1 MLNYTE
7 NHFYLLLASLAGLFL
22 GFMLEIL
29 LVKRIA
35 AHFQKKKYH
44 TAYFIVSSLRGLLTI
59 WFLTISCF
67 VTANILHVNESLNA
81 WVNKLSLSVLVLT
94 AAILSGRVLVKLIKI
109 KTEHDGNAQQSTSII
124 LNIVRVVIF
133 VIGVMLVLQVFG
145 ISITP
150 ILTAL
155 GVGGLAVALALQD
168 TLSNLF
174 SGIQIVAT
182 KRIRNGDYILLD
194 SGQEGY
200 VEDITWRNTIIKT
213 VQNNLVIVPNSK
225 LSNSLITNYSFPEPE
240 LSVSLELS
248 VSYSSDL
255 SFVEKVVLETA
266 VACVKEHAYGIKDY
280 EPFVR
285 FHTFSDSSIDF
296 RVTVRANHFDNSS
309 ILKHEL
315 FKAIHVNFKKHQI
328 EIPYP
333 VRTVIVSP
341 DPQKQKP

>member
-7 NHFYLLLASLAGLFL
+7 NHFYLLLASLAGLL
-22 GFMLEIL
+22 IGFMLEVF
-29 LVKRIA
+29 LVKQIA
-35 AHFQKKKYH
+35 SHFKRKHYH

-59 WFLTISCF
+59 WFLTVSCF
-67 VTANILHVNESLNA
+67 VTANILHVNASLNA

-94 AAILSGRVLVKLIKI
+94 SAILSGRVLVKLIKI

-200 VEDITWRNTIIKT
+200 VEDITWRNTIIKN

-255 SFVEKVVLETA
+255 HLVEKVVRETSLS
-266 VACVKEHAYGIKDY
+266 VVMDHTYGVKSY
-280 EPFVR
+280 EPLVR
-285 FHTFSDSSIDF
+285 FHTFSESAISL
-296 RVTVRANHFDNSS
+296 RVTVRADHYDNSS
-309 ILKHEL
+309 LLKHEL
-315 FKAIHVNFKKHQI
+315 LKAIHLGFKKHGI
-328 EIPYP
+328 EIPFP
-333 VRTVIVSP
+333 VRTVIMTSE
-341 DPQKQKP
+341 KR